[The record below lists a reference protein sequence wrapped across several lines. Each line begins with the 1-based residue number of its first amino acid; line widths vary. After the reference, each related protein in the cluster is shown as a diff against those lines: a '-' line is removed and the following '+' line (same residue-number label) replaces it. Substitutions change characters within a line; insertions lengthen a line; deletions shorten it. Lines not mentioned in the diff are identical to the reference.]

1 MVYHKNIKSREKPE
15 TIEELLNIHHIP
27 QVLAELKEE
36 PFKKL
41 PSTVL
46 VDLYEY
52 VESLNFGQVEDLL
65 GENYKGKFSSR
76 EEERNFDRFI

>member
-15 TIEELLNIHHIP
+15 TIEELLKIHHIP

-52 VESLNFGQVEDLL
+52 V
-65 GENYKGKFSSR
+65 
-76 EEERNFDRFI
+76 